1 MAQCADS
8 NQFQM
13 LRKPRWLFSNG
24 WEKVRWHP
32 VSITFQ
38 YSSVPLK
45 TFFQGERFLM
55 PPCSF
60 PPPHPHPHP
69 HPVPLNECSTW
80 SRPDFPSK
88 KKRATGY
95 IRRWWR
101 MIQLSVHDGVVD
113 ATALFTLA
121 LPIQWLVWDV
131 SISIHSNT
139 RWKSTLSSI
148 SYSKSDFLKNIYISL
163 VKIHLFRSSFDL
175 SIVDWNITYLIGD
188 SNSATLKFDGVY
200 Q

>member
-1 MAQCADS
+1 MCW
-8 NQFQM
+8 F
-13 LRKPRWLFSNG
+13 KPVPNVKETSLIIQQRLGKGAVTSCFDN
-24 WEKVRWHP
+24 
-32 VSITFQ
+32 VSIQFCAAKDIF
-38 YSSVPLK
+38 SGWKILNAAM
-45 TFFQGERFLM
+45 F
-55 PPCSF
+55 F
-60 PPPHPHPHP
+60 PPP